1 MARLVRYP
9 KPLRCSD
16 LESLMRSALACL
28 VLGTSLVV
36 ALPAGAQYGDGRGF
50 GAGGGGG
57 GYGRS
62 GGYRAGMGRAGA
74 YGRGGGM
81 GPGGGGMGPGGRM
94 GGGGA
99 RIEACRQEARRV
111 FRPGKV
117 AGDRGGGPNRELIRG
132 YVRDCMQRGSR

>member
-1 MARLVRYP
+1 MAGLVRYP

-62 GGYRAGMGRAGA
+62 GGYRAGMGPGGA
-74 YGRGGGM
+74 YGRGGM
-81 GPGGGGMGPGGRM
+81 GPGGGVMGGR
-94 GGGGA
+94 GA